1 MPARAVARAKVT
13 NVRPGDGHG
22 TDRPM
27 KPKAGDSA
35 NNGSGERPAAGADA
49 RAADSHGGHSHAHGA
64 HGHSHGHSHA
74 HGDDDQHDHDDA
86 TEAAALTQA
95 VSVAQSGL
103 KRDVQALLDAL
114 STGVLLVPLA
124 EHIPGATPGE
134 EVEIEEELSFSPHM
148 LVGEDGHVF
157 AAAFTEPAFAQEV
170 AEALGWKTGE
180 DDLEFV
186 FLPALVAI
194 DLSQADLSDERLRG
208 VAINPGTEVE
218 LVLSRDE
225 AASLVQGTALP
236 LVGYVDRLPEGAEAA
251 TQVVSGA
258 EPPPEELL
266 AVLERARAV
275 EPAILA
281 LDVKTTFNPE
291 RDREPHLTLF
301 LTIAEGGERESIA
314 QNLAELASPHLPPP
328 GYLDVVFR

>member
-1 MPARAVARAKVT
+1 
-13 NVRPGDGHG
+13 
-22 TDRPM
+22 M
-27 KPKAGDSA
+27 KPKAGDGA
-35 NNGSGERPAAGADA
+35 GNGSGERPAASANSHGDGSHDADA
-49 RAADSHGGHSHAHGA
+49 DHGHAHGP

-74 HGDDDQHDHDDA
+74 HGDDHDHDHDHGDE
-86 TEAAALTQA
+86 TEAAVLTQA
-95 VSVAQSGL
+95 VATAQSGL

-114 STGVLLVPLA
+114 TAGVLLVPLA

-157 AAAFTEPAFAQEV
+157 AAAFTEPAFAGEV
-170 AEALGWKTGE
+170 AEALGWKTGQ

-186 FLPALVAI
+186 FLPALVAL

-225 AASLVQGTALP
+225 AASLVQGVALP
-236 LVGYVDRLPEGAEAA
+236 LVGYVDRLPEGAEAS

-266 AVLERARAV
+266 AVLARARAA
-275 EPAILA
+275 EPAILD

-328 GYLDVVFR
+328 GYLDVVFRDSSR